1 MDSVPLE
8 DTLDVTVIIGLSPV
22 SPLKEDVVCLLELLV
37 VILQWVTTKVLL

>member
-8 DTLDVTVIIGLSPV
+8 DTLDVTVIVGLRVV

-37 VILQWVTTKVLL
+37 VISQWVTTKVLL

>member
-8 DTLDVTVIIGLSPV
+8 DTLDVTVIVGLRVV